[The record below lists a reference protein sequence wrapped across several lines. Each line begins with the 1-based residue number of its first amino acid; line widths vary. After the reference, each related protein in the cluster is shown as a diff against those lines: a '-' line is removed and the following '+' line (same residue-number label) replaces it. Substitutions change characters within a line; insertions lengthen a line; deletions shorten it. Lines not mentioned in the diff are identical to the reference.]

1 MTLPRFI
8 AQRVLL
14 TVPVL
19 VGMSVL
25 VFLLLRLVPGDPAQ
39 VILGLR
45 ATPEG
50 IAAIHRD
57 LGLDLPLYQQYVVW
71 VGNLLR
77 GNLGVDYRSHQSVAE
92 LLATRLP
99 VTLELSSVAMLM

>member
-1 MTLPRFI
+1 MTLTSYLARRLVLTIP
-8 AQRVLL
+8 VLL
-14 TVPVL
+14 
-19 VGMSVL
+19 GMSVL

-50 IAAIHRD
+50 VAAIHRD
-57 LGLDLPLYQQYVVW
+57 LGLDLPVYQQYLVW
-71 VGNLLR
+71 MSNLQR

-92 LLATRLP
+92 LLATRIP
-99 VTLELSSVAMLM
+99 